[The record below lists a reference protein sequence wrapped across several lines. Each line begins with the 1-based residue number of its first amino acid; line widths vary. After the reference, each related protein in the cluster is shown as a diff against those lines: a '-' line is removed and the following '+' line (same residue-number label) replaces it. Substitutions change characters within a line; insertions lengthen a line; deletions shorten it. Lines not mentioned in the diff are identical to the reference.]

1 MLELALLG
9 AGLGL
14 GAAVAWLAARV
25 RLTGAGRADVEVL
38 RARVAGLEARGDE
51 IHKQLSLRDLEI
63 SDLRGAVDTERTRRA
78 QVEARA
84 EAERRSVEEQKALL
98 DQARERLTDTF
109 KALSADALRQ
119 SNTAFLELADAQLG
133 RREMAIDASVKPLQ
147 DALARYEEHVRG
159 LETARQHAYGT
170 LEEQLRSLAASSAA
184 LQHEAGNLV
193 TALRAPQVR
202 GRWGEITL
210 HRVVELAGMTQHCD
224 YAEQVTVEGDAGRL
238 RPDMVVHLPAG
249 RDIVVDS
256 KVPLTAYLDA
266 LAAGT
271 PQERTAAFAR
281 HAQQVRQH
289 MTQLAGKEYWAQ
301 FSDAPELV
309 VMFIPGESFVGAAA
323 EMDATLIEDGMALKV
338 VVATPTTLI
347 ALLRAI
353 AFGWRQER
361 LAANAAEISEL
372 GRELYKRLATLTAH
386 FEKVGGALGNATT
399 AFNNAVGSMESRVLP
414 AARKFRDLGAAT
426 GDDIDTLKA
435 INQVPRSLAAPELPG
450 LAEPPGPAEPPD
462 SPDPA

>member
-1 MLELALLG
+1 MLELALLA
-9 AGLGL
+9 AGSGL
-14 GAAVAWLAARV
+14 GALVAWLAARV
-25 RLTGAGRADVEVL
+25 RFTGAGRAEADLL

-51 IHKQLSLRDLEI
+51 IQKQLSLRDLEI
-63 SDLRGAVDTERTRRA
+63 SDLRSAVDGERTRRA
-78 QVEARA
+78 HAEARA
-84 EAERRSVEEQKALL
+84 DAERRSVEEQKALL
-98 DQARERLTDTF
+98 DHARERLTDTF

-133 RREMAIDASVKPLQ
+133 RRAVAIDAAVKPLQ
-147 DALARYEEHVRG
+147 DALGRYEEHVRS

-170 LEEQLRSLAASSAA
+170 LEEQLRSLAATNAA

-202 GRWGEITL
+202 GRWGEITM

-224 YAEQVTVEGDAGRL
+224 YAEQVTVDGDGGRL

-266 LAAGT
+266 LSAGT
-271 PQERTAAFAR
+271 PQERAAAFAR

-323 EMDATLIEDGMALKV
+323 EIDATLIEDGMARKV

-361 LAANAAEISEL
+361 VAANAAEISDL
-372 GRELYKRLATLTAH
+372 GRDLYKRLTTLTAH
-386 FEKVGGALGNATT
+386 FEKIGGALGTATT
-399 AFNNAVGSMESRVLP
+399 AFNSAVGSMESRVLP

-426 GDDIDTLKA
+426 GDDIETLKL

-450 LAEPPGPAEPPD
+450 LV
-462 SPDPA
+462 DPVDPE